1 VAGASTQELQ
11 AILLQLDADLR
22 KLTETV
28 ERLARYIAT
37 QAEPDALE
45 QDAQPGQANQAGA
58 RWTLR
63 DHGWTLVSPEGK
75 TLTLTTAER
84 EFMTALLTSPDHRM
98 ARKALYARPSGMDMP
113 LAREGHASRGL
124 DVMVSRLR
132 RKAQLAG
139 MRLPLRSVRRWG
151 YMFAAEAVAE

>member
-1 VAGASTQELQ
+1 MAGASSHELQ
-11 AILLQLDADLR
+11 LILLQLDADLR
-22 KLTETV
+22 KLTATV
-28 ERLARYIAT
+28 QLLAQSLAPPGEANAHAG
-37 QAEPDALE
+37 QDPPEKAQGEPHWA
-45 QDAQPGQANQAGA
+45 
-58 RWTLR
+58 LR

-84 EFMTALLTSPDHRM
+84 EFMTSLLAAPGHRM
-98 ARKALYARPSGMDMP
+98 ARNELHPRAHPGA
-113 LAREGHASRGL
+113 EHANGGSESRGL

-151 YMFAAEAVAE
+151 YMFTAEADVD